1 MQLYFKLNIEKIKK
15 TVSIL
20 AASFVFIISFVIL
33 LNVYRSTSG
42 HRISTE
48 QKFLKHL
55 ISDHNV
61 NSVNFKFIKL
71 EPVPLEYFDI
81 SGTAQTVSIPFAL
94 FILSSII
101 IIYFPKQEKISY
113 AEIFLFTAGFKSSL
127 FRPPKY

>member
-1 MQLYFKLNIEKIKK
+1 MSSYYKTNIEKIKK
-15 TVSIL
+15 AVSIL
-20 AASFVFIISFVIL
+20 AASFVLVISVVIL
-33 LNVYRSTSG
+33 LNVYKSTSE
-42 HRISTE
+42 HHISTE

-81 SGTAQTVSIPFAL
+81 SGTGQTISIPFAL

-101 IIYFPKQEKISY
+101 IIYFPKREKISY
-113 AEIFLFTAGFKSSL
+113 AEIFLFTIGFKSSL